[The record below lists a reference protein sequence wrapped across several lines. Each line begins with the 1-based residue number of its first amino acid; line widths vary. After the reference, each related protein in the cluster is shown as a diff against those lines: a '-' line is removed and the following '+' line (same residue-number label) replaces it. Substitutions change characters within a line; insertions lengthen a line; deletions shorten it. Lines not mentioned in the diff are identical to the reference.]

1 MKWYWYVVIGV
12 AVLVIGYFGY
22 KMFKKDKATN
32 GHSHSSTENGGGSAT
47 APENGETPTENGGG
61 EAMSVA
67 V

>member
-32 GHSHSSTENGGGSAT
+32 GHTQSDNGGSAT
-47 APENGETPTENGGG
+47 APDNGSGDTPTEGGG
-61 EAMSVA
+61 ESMSVA